1 MLNHQTKE
9 KIIRIKESIEK
20 KEDVKEIEK
29 KFFNT
34 RKKKNDFLTKNLQ
47 FFKIEELEY
56 INAADELIDKV
67 KNLYNQVS
75 QLDENKI
82 VENNVIKDSKT
93 EENLKTNS
101 VSNIT
106 NQITKLEQENILALP
121 NEFNFFKDK
130 DNLKAL
136 IEIVTKYK
144 NNQDM
149 QVIEAGKIDIPDEIK
164 QIELNGN
171 IAVKSNLQLYD
182 KIKEMAY
189 NNHIGIGQF
198 ITFILW
204 DFYKRHN

>member
-9 KIIRIKESIEK
+9 KIIRIKESIEN

-56 INAADELIDKV
+56 INAGDELIDKV
-67 KNLYNQVS
+67 KKLYNQVS
-75 QLDENKI
+75 QLDKI
-82 VENNVIKDSKT
+82 EDNKT

-101 VSNIT
+101 VSDIT
-106 NQITKLEQENILALP
+106 NKITKLEQENMLELP

-149 QVIEAGKIDIPDEIK
+149 QVIEVGKIDIPDEIK
-164 QIELNGN
+164 HIELNGN

-204 DFYKRHN
+204 DFYKRHK

>member
-1 MLNHQTKE
+1 MELNWQSKN
-9 KIIRIKESIEK
+9 KIENIKSAIK
-20 KEDVKEIEK
+20 DNQDLKEIIK
-29 KFFNT
+29 KYWGSKNKKDLWLQKFQDNFNSAE
-34 RKKKNDFLTKNLQ
+34 LTYLDYT
-47 FFKIEELEY
+47 E
-56 INAADELIDKV
+56 NA
-67 KNLYNQVS
+67 
-75 QLDENKI
+75 
-82 VENNVIKDSKT
+82 
-93 EENLKTNS
+93 KTNS
-101 VSNIT
+101 VSDVT

-144 NNQDM
+144 NNQDV
-149 QVIEAGKIDIPDEIK
+149 QVIEAGKIDIPDEVK

>member
-1 MLNHQTKE
+1 MELNWQSKN
-9 KIIRIKESIEK
+9 KIENIKSAIK
-20 KEDVKEIEK
+20 DNQDLKEIIK
-29 KFFNT
+29 KYWGSKNKKDLWLQKFQDNFNSAE
-34 RKKKNDFLTKNLQ
+34 LTYLDYTEN
-47 FFKIEELEY
+47 IE
-56 INAADELIDKV
+56 A
-67 KNLYNQVS
+67 
-75 QLDENKI
+75 
-82 VENNVIKDSKT
+82 
-93 EENLKTNS
+93 NS

-106 NQITKLEQENILALP
+106 NQITKLEQENILELP

-144 NNQDM
+144 NNQDV

>member
-9 KIIRIKESIEK
+9 KIIRIKESIEN

-56 INAADELIDKV
+56 INAGDELIDKV
-67 KNLYNQVS
+67 KKLDNQVS
-75 QLDENKI
+75 QLDKI
-82 VENNVIKDSKT
+82 NKT
-93 EENLKTNS
+93 EENSKTNS
-101 VSNIT
+101 VSDIT
-106 NQITKLEQENILALP
+106 NELTKLEQENMLALP

-144 NNQDM
+144 NNQDV
-149 QVIEAGKIDIPDEIK
+149 QVIEAGKIDIPD
-164 QIELNGN
+164 
-171 IAVKSNLQLYD
+171 
-182 KIKEMAY
+182 
-189 NNHIGIGQF
+189 
-198 ITFILW
+198 
-204 DFYKRHN
+204 

>member
-9 KIIRIKESIEK
+9 KIIKIKECIIN

-56 INAADELIDKV
+56 INAGDELIDKV
-67 KNLYNQVS
+67 KKLYNQVS
-75 QLDENKI
+75 QLDKI
-82 VENNVIKDSKT
+82 EDNKT

-101 VSNIT
+101 VSDIT
-106 NQITKLEQENILALP
+106 NKITKLEQENMLELP

-149 QVIEAGKIDIPDEIK
+149 QVIEVGKIDIPDEIK

-204 DFYKRHN
+204 DFYKRHK

>member
-9 KIIRIKESIEK
+9 KIIRIKESIK
-20 KEDVKEIEK
+20 NKEDVKEIEK

-47 FFKIEELEY
+47 FFKLEELEY
-56 INAADELIDKV
+56 INAESQLIDEV
-67 KNLYNQVS
+67 KKLYNQVS
-75 QLDENKI
+75 QLDKNKI
-82 VENNVIKDSKT
+82 VENDVEDNKK
-93 EENLKTNS
+93 EENLENNS
-101 VSNIT
+101 VSDIT

-144 NNQDM
+144 NNQDI

>member
-1 MLNHQTKE
+1 MEKLNWQTESKIKNVKTTIKE
-9 KIIRIKESIEK
+9 K
-20 KEDVKEIEK
+20 EDLKEIIK
-29 KFFNT
+29 KFWGSKNKKDLWLDKFKDNFNSAELNYLDYT
-34 RKKKNDFLTKNLQ
+34 ENTETN
-47 FFKIEELEY
+47 KITQL
-56 INAADELIDKV
+56 DKV
-67 KNLYNQVS
+67 
-75 QLDENKI
+75 E
-82 VENNVIKDSKT
+82 
-93 EENLKTNS
+93 TN
-101 VSNIT
+101 
-106 NQITKLEQENILALP
+106 LALP

-144 NNQDM
+144 NNQDV

-189 NNHIGIGQF
+189 SNHIGIGQF

>member
-1 MLNHQTKE
+1 MELNWQSKN
-9 KIIRIKESIEK
+9 KIENIKSAIK
-20 KEDVKEIEK
+20 DNQDLKEIIK
-29 KFFNT
+29 KYWGSKNKKDLWLQKFQDNFNSAE
-34 RKKKNDFLTKNLQ
+34 LTYLDYTEN
-47 FFKIEELEY
+47 IE
-56 INAADELIDKV
+56 A
-67 KNLYNQVS
+67 
-75 QLDENKI
+75 
-82 VENNVIKDSKT
+82 
-93 EENLKTNS
+93 NS
-101 VSNIT
+101 ASDIT
-106 NQITKLEQENILALP
+106 NQITKLEKENILALP

-144 NNQDM
+144 NNQDV

>member
-1 MLNHQTKE
+1 MELNWQSKN
-9 KIIRIKESIEK
+9 KIENIKSAIKENQ
-20 KEDVKEIEK
+20 DLKEIIK
-29 KFFNT
+29 KFWGSKNKKDLWLEKFGDNFNSV
-34 RKKKNDFLTKNLQ
+34 
-47 FFKIEELEY
+47 ELNY
-56 INAADELIDKV
+56 
-67 KNLYNQVS
+67 
-75 QLDENKI
+75 LDYTEN
-82 VENNVIKDSKT
+82 T
-93 EENLKTNS
+93 ETNS
-101 VSNIT
+101 VSDIT
-106 NQITKLEQENILALP
+106 NQITKLEQENVLALP

-144 NNQDM
+144 NNQDV

-189 NNHIGIGQF
+189 SNHIGIGQF

>member
-9 KIIRIKESIEK
+9 KIIRIKESIEN

-56 INAADELIDKV
+56 INAGDELIDKV
-67 KNLYNQVS
+67 KKLYNQVS
-75 QLDENKI
+75 QLDK
-82 VENNVIKDSKT
+82 IKDNKT

-101 VSNIT
+101 VSDIT
-106 NQITKLEQENILALP
+106 NKITKLEQENMLELP

-149 QVIEAGKIDIPDEIK
+149 QVIEVGKIDIPDEIK

-204 DFYKRHN
+204 DFYKRHK

>member
-9 KIIRIKESIEK
+9 KIIRIKESIEN

-47 FFKIEELEY
+47 FFKLEELEY
-56 INAADELIDKV
+56 INAESQLIDEV
-67 KNLYNQVS
+67 KKLYNQVS
-75 QLDENKI
+75 QLDKNKI
-82 VENNVIKDSKT
+82 VENDVEDNKT
-93 EENLKTNS
+93 EENLENNS
-101 VSNIT
+101 VSDIT

-144 NNQDM
+144 NNQDI

>member
-9 KIIRIKESIEK
+9 KIIRIKESIK
-20 KEDVKEIEK
+20 NKEDVKEIEK

-47 FFKIEELEY
+47 FFKLEELEY
-56 INAADELIDKV
+56 INAESQLIDEV
-67 KNLYNQVS
+67 KKLYNQVS
-75 QLDENKI
+75 QLDKNKI
-82 VENNVIKDSKT
+82 VENDVEDL
-93 EENLKTNS
+93 ENNS
-101 VSNIT
+101 VSDIT

-144 NNQDM
+144 NNQDI

>member
-56 INAADELIDKV
+56 INAESQLIDEV
-67 KNLYNQVS
+67 KKLYNQVS
-75 QLDENKI
+75 QLDKNKI
-82 VENNVIKDSKT
+82 VENDVEDNKT
-93 EENLKTNS
+93 EEKLENNS
-101 VSNIT
+101 VSDIT

>member
-9 KIIRIKESIEK
+9 KIIRIKESIK
-20 KEDVKEIEK
+20 NKEDVKEIEK

-47 FFKIEELEY
+47 FFKLEELEY
-56 INAADELIDKV
+56 INAESQLIDEV
-67 KNLYNQVS
+67 KKLYNQVS
-75 QLDENKI
+75 QLDKNKI
-82 VENNVIKDSKT
+82 VENDVEDNKT
-93 EENLKTNS
+93 EENFENNS
-101 VSNIT
+101 VSDIT

-144 NNQDM
+144 NNQDI

>member
-1 MLNHQTKE
+1 MELNWQSKN
-9 KIIRIKESIEK
+9 KIENIKTAIKENQ
-20 KEDVKEIEK
+20 DLKEIIK
-29 KFFNT
+29 KFWGSKNKKDLWLDKFKDNFNSAE
-34 RKKKNDFLTKNLQ
+34 LTYLDYTEN
-47 FFKIEELEY
+47 IE
-56 INAADELIDKV
+56 A
-67 KNLYNQVS
+67 
-75 QLDENKI
+75 
-82 VENNVIKDSKT
+82 
-93 EENLKTNS
+93 NS

-144 NNQDM
+144 NNQDV
-149 QVIEAGKIDIPDEIK
+149 QVIEAGKIDIPDEVK
-164 QIELNGN
+164 TLELNGN

-204 DFYKRHN
+204 DFYKRNN

>member
-9 KIIRIKESIEK
+9 KIIRIKESIEN

-47 FFKIEELEY
+47 FFKIKELEY
-56 INAADELIDKV
+56 INAGDELIDKV
-67 KNLYNQVS
+67 KKLDNQVS
-75 QLDENKI
+75 QLDKI
-82 VENNVIKDSKT
+82 NKT
-93 EENLKTNS
+93 EENSKTNS
-101 VSNIT
+101 VSDIT
-106 NQITKLEQENILALP
+106 NELTELEQENMLALP

-144 NNQDM
+144 NNQDV

-204 DFYKRHN
+204 DFYKRHK

>member
-1 MLNHQTKE
+1 MLNHQTRE
-9 KIIRIKESIEK
+9 KIIRIKESIEN

-47 FFKIEELEY
+47 FFKLEELEY
-56 INAADELIDKV
+56 INAPDELIDKV
-67 KNLYNQVS
+67 KKLYNQVS
-75 QLDENKI
+75 QLDKNKI
-82 VENNVIKDSKT
+82 IENNVIEDNKT

-101 VSNIT
+101 VSDIT

>member
-9 KIIRIKESIEK
+9 KIIRIKESIK
-20 KEDVKEIEK
+20 NKEDVKEIEK

-34 RKKKNDFLTKNLQ
+34 KKKKNDFLTKNLQ
-47 FFKIEELEY
+47 YFIIEELEY
-56 INAADELIDKV
+56 INAEDELIDKV
-67 KNLYNQVS
+67 KKLYNQVS
-75 QLDENKI
+75 QLDKNKI
-82 VENNVIKDSKT
+82 VEDNKT
-93 EENLKTNS
+93 EEKLENNS
-101 VSNIT
+101 VSDIT

>member
-1 MLNHQTKE
+1 MEKLNWQTESKIKNVKTAIKE
-9 KIIRIKESIEK
+9 K
-20 KEDVKEIEK
+20 EDLKEIIKKYWGSKNKKDLWLEK
-29 KFFNT
+29 FGDNFNT
-34 RKKKNDFLTKNLQ
+34 
-47 FFKIEELEY
+47 
-56 INAADELIDKV
+56 DELI
-67 KNLYNQVS
+67 Y
-75 QLDENKI
+75 LDY
-82 VENNVIKDSKT
+82 T
-93 EENLKTNS
+93 ETNSTNS
-101 VSNIT
+101 VSYTEAQETNKIT
-106 NQITKLEQENILALP
+106 QLGKVETDRNLALP

-144 NNQDM
+144 NNQDV

-189 NNHIGIGQF
+189 SNHIGIGQF